1 MRKLKLGGGW
11 GDGVAGSGGWS
22 KPAQVTADGTA
33 ELGFRSCAL
42 RICSRMP
49 PELVAW
55 DLSAF
60 ATTTRRRCKTHPYGT
75 VDAVLME
82 LPLQCV
88 MAFWG
93 SSVYQPMFRQVPAGA
108 PGRHHSTDLVYD
120 AGPCFCLS
128 KPSLSSVALGTS
140 LPIPRVILSK
150 RLGRSTWHHRM
161 FQISDFVLRTS

>member
-1 MRKLKLGGGW
+1 MGW
-11 GDGVAGSGGWS
+11 QGAGGWS
-22 KPAQVTADGTA
+22 ITGPGDSRWDSRAGIQI
-33 ELGFRSCAL
+33 L
-42 RICSRMP
+42 CSAHLLQDAPPSP